1 MIIDFDVETTGL
13 QPYSGNNEA
22 FLWIFSDGETHEAI
36 PFSPSGAAIE
46 SWGYQADDPRYAEN
60 QVRIQAWFDRVRLNP
75 EAKLRAWNARF
86 DRAFADQ
93 AGCFK
98 TPGDGQ
104 WFDAMLVAHAIDER
118 RSVALKAV
126 AAQLFGDDAAD
137 PQKKLKEWLNAENRR
152 RATLL
157 KDADK
162 AEQGKLRVKYVQA
175 KCSDRKCKFL
185 RELPEG
191 ESVEACPDCGA
202 DVKLMNKTRPAT
214 DAEGAAVIAEAAR
227 ITNAKGEYVRANYSN
242 VPQEIMEPYALED
255 VILTRKIS
263 EVYDPV
269 IEASDLKRVVEFEH
283 KSLDALYAI
292 ERRGLPVKEHGVE
305 YRRLEQEVIDNLEQ
319 LEERVHELV
328 NKADPV
334 VYARELAG
342 DSWGEGKTFAY
353 KDESGTLHLTGG
365 AAALRDFN
373 PKSTPQILA
382 ALKARGADMRFMTP
396 HQQTGNI
403 GADADNLRAVDD
415 DLSQAILDFRSEFKV
430 LSTYTRPMIDRSFNK
445 AMNVYKEPFI
455 APDSRIHATYR
466 QVGARTGR
474 MSCIAAGSY
483 VDAPRDLLRYP
494 KGIKI
499 ENIEVGQYVYSFD
512 ENNDPRPRRVTQVM
526 DQGKQPVLRLVWRAA
541 GNKSYLGE
549 LKATPDHRIRLRDG
563 SYRRMDELQPG
574 DQLAYLSRQVTSDG
588 YARLG
593 WKLGGGNGVASS
605 VDEHRWLVND
615 GEVTHHINGQKLDNS
630 MDNLISMSVSAHSTL
645 HNPVGTQRPERYKE
659 CPFTRDELQE
669 ILGHG
674 IKRAINSFP
683 HDYATFKRWAAEYGI
698 SVPDKRLALPTN
710 HVVVAVIDDGET
722 LSTYDLSIEDTPN
735 FIVNEIGVHNCAD
748 PNMQNQPRDDLRLRY
763 NIVAAPGHKLI
774 TCDLSNIE
782 MVLFAA
788 YCGEG
793 RLLSAIREGEDLH
806 TLTAEMIGLRDRKRS
821 GGGIETARQLGKVF
835 NFTIIYGGGLRSI
848 KKYFRCTR
856 EEAQRYKNRYMD
868 AYPEVRRL
876 QNRIDFRL
884 ADDGYIQDKLISGRR
899 YRVAQRDSYKAV
911 NYLVQGTASSVLKQ
925 AVNNLH
931 LDGVPMVAL
940 IHDEVVAHVPEDE
953 ALDVAKLIEKRMTEC
968 PQLDGV
974 VPLRAEYDIVDRW
987 SDAKPLKD
995 ADADGVAYY
1004 FDPEWAAVP
1013 RRYVNENYT
1022 SPIRNT
1028 SEALATEIGDA
1039 RD

>member
-1 MIIDFDVETTGL
+1 MIIDFDIESTGL
-13 QPYSGNNEA
+13 QPYSGRNEA

-46 SWGYQADDPRYAEN
+46 SWGYRPHDPRYAEN
-60 QVRIQAWFDRVRLNP
+60 QKKIQAWFDRVRLDS
-75 EAKLRAWNARF
+75 EAKIRAWNARF
-86 DRAFADQ
+86 DRAFADR

-104 WFDAMLVAHAIDER
+104 WLDAMLVAHAIDER

-137 PQKKLKEWLNAENRR
+137 PQKKLKEWLTAENKR
-152 RATLL
+152 RAKLL

-162 AEQGKLRVKYVQA
+162 AEQGKLRVKYVQV
-175 KCSDRKCKFL
+175 KCSDRKCKNL
-185 RELPEG
+185 QELPEG
-191 ESVEACPDCGA
+191 EIIEGACPDCGA
-202 DVKLMNKTRPAT
+202 EFKTTNKTRPAT
-214 DAEGAAVIAEAAR
+214 DEEAASVIAEAALVMDE
-227 ITNAKGEYVRANYSN
+227 KGEYVRANYSN

-269 IEASDLKRVVEFEH
+269 VEASDLKRVVEFEH
-283 KSLDALYAI
+283 KNLDALYAI
-292 ERRGLPVKEHGVE
+292 EKRGLPVKDHGVE
-305 YRRLEQEVIDNLEQ
+305 YRRLEHEVIENLEK
-319 LEERVHELV
+319 LEERIHDLV
-328 NKADPV
+328 KEADPV
-334 VYARELAG
+334 VYAQELAG
-342 DSWGEGKTFAY
+342 SDWGEGKTFAY
-353 KDESGTLHLTGG
+353 KDEAGHLHLTGG
-365 AAALRDFN
+365 AASLDDFN

-396 HQQTGNI
+396 HFQTGNI

-415 DLSQAILDFRSEFKV
+415 ALSQAILDFRSEFKV

-474 MSCIAAGSY
+474 MSC
-483 VDAPRDLLRYP
+483 
-494 KGIKI
+494 
-499 ENIEVGQYVYSFD
+499 
-512 ENNDPRPRRVTQVM
+512 
-526 DQGKQPVLRLVWRAA
+526 
-541 GNKSYLGE
+541 
-549 LKATPDHRIRLRDG
+549 
-563 SYRRMDELQPG
+563 
-574 DQLAYLSRQVTSDG
+574 
-588 YARLG
+588 
-593 WKLGGGNGVASS
+593 
-605 VDEHRWLVND
+605 
-615 GEVTHHINGQKLDNS
+615 
-630 MDNLISMSVSAHSTL
+630 
-645 HNPVGTQRPERYKE
+645 
-659 CPFTRDELQE
+659 
-669 ILGHG
+669 
-674 IKRAINSFP
+674 
-683 HDYATFKRWAAEYGI
+683 
-698 SVPDKRLALPTN
+698 
-710 HVVVAVIDDGET
+710 
-722 LSTYDLSIEDTPN
+722 
-735 FIVNEIGVHNCAD
+735 AD

-763 NIVAAPGHKLI
+763 NITADPGHKLI
-774 TCDLSNIE
+774 SCDLSNIE

-793 RLLSAIREGEDLH
+793 RLLSAIRNGEDLH

-856 EEAQRYKNRYMD
+856 EEAQRYKNRYME

-940 IHDEVVAHVPEDE
+940 VHDEVVAHVPEDE

-995 ADADGVAYY
+995 ADSEPYY
-1004 FDPEWAAVP
+1004 FDPNWANVP
-1013 RRYVNENYT
+1013 RRYVNENHT
-1022 SPIRNT
+1022 SPTRNT